1 MENYYCREF
10 MSSSQTAAKLVFNIG
25 NCVDTSRVL
34 RTRPNRPLDSNGRE
48 AFVYIMDGS
57 AAHSIKDLTIDDLT
71 PWNSKKCKSS
81 TRFSSVH
88 FDNDRNTL
96 VFNRYII
103 SDATSILCKPQCL
116 FACYY
121 CKHPVFDLV
130 KKIFYACDGNR
141 DQCLPG
147 TFVIFAYEFNKA
159 ERIYRTLRSYPSPKI
174 GPNTSDSKSIS
185 LGNGAS
191 NFAASSFIPQQQL
204 PSIKPQNSPINN
216 SFQRHFL
223 ESSAPLKLEDLTDW
237 ATELN
242 TDSNNTYNLD
252 SVLAGQAD
260 LAHTSST
267 STTCLEEILQSCSE
281 QVKNQQKIQRN
292 GSSMSNNEDVL
303 IDSPSFLTSSNDDHN
318 IARKKRKITFQPISL
333 ENHQMPAI
341 LEREVNQRLFLG
353 ERNGGNFDSPSS
365 LLAGDRSISPSSPQ
379 SVSVIADGD
388 GGEPIPIIDKT
399 LIQHSNYLFT
409 CEALL
414 ENFRKN
420 CLCNGNK
427 LNEQFDSIDENFL
440 NISYEGDEKTREEN
454 RLNAIQKATEQI
466 DGFGGCLIIDKNFQ
480 IEVEGNT
487 TFITPI
493 WFRNSSFID
502 RKLKQPVLH
511 PVAVYLNMKNMLEDD
526 SRRDI
531 LIELSKRLEEDMAIN
546 GNICRSV
553 FICSTINSENN
564 QLELLDSSTLFASP
578 SIKLISLQQC
588 KDWLKQKFLNLYF
601 GNNHLNEEKEWNEEM
616 EENFKQIGCQ
626 LFDDKNG
633 ILQTLCFEQFINR
646 LRTCERCWPYTF
658 RSWFREKSGWIFEHC
673 SLASRIKAGF
683 NLENNLE
690 ELDISLEPL
699 RETMSSS
706 LAAALQG
713 GANGQFE
720 METATEA
727 LELICTEYLRKSLNT
742 LLDPLNDEQSSSEFI
757 LAKPNIWI
765 GQEKWEKLS
774 AKERGEL
781 LLPLGLSSLLNV
793 TDSLDPSLFWGINR
807 KQRKEL
813 ISRANPLSVLE
824 IDGIKRQQLND
835 ISLNK
840 NQEIISTFVVTDG
853 IKRIANYVEAI
864 EGTNNGNLYCQC
876 LGGPLCEHILAVAL
890 KHASFAKKV
899 PKLLSKNQSLNK
911 STDIDT
917 PPSLVPGLQL
927 ESTQSVEIICCSSSN
942 GSTQ

>member
-1 MENYYCREF
+1 

-34 RTRPNRPLDSNGRE
+34 HTRPNRPLDSNGRE

-103 SDATSILCKPQCL
+103 SDATSILRKPECL

-185 LGNGAS
+185 LGNVS
-191 NFAASSFIPQQQL
+191 SSSFAASSFIPQQQL
-204 PSIKPQNSPINN
+204 PSIRPQNSPTIN

-237 ATELN
+237 ASELN
-242 TDSNNTYNLD
+242 SDSNNTYNLD
-252 SVLAGQAD
+252 SVLAGQGD
-260 LAHTSST
+260 LTHTSST

-281 QVKNQQKIQRN
+281 QVKNQQKRN
-292 GSSMSNNEDVL
+292 ESSLVNDDVM
-303 IDSPSFLTSSNDDHN
+303 IDSPSFLTSSNDDHH

-353 ERNGGNFDSPSS
+353 ETNGGDFDSPSS
-365 LLAGDRSISPSSPQ
+365 LLAGDRSISPSSLQ
-379 SVSVIADGD
+379 SVSITADGG
-388 GGEPIPIIDKT
+388 GGESIPTIDKNI
-399 LIQHSNYLFT
+399 LLNNSVIQRSNYLFT

-420 CLCNGNK
+420 CLCDGRK
-427 LNEQFDSIDENFL
+427 LNEKFDSIDENFL
-440 NISYEGDEKTREEN
+440 NISYEGDEEIKEEK
-454 RLNAIQKATEQI
+454 RLNEIQKATEQI
-466 DGFGGCLIIDKNFQ
+466 DGFGGCLIIDKSFQ
-480 IEVEGNT
+480 IEVDGT

-493 WFRNSSFID
+493 WFRNSTFID
-502 RKLKQPVLH
+502 KKSKEPILH
-511 PVAVYLNMKNMLEDD
+511 PVAVYLNMKNMTEDD
-526 SRRDI
+526 SRKHM
-531 LIELSKRLEEDMAIN
+531 LVELAKRLEEDLAIN

-553 FICSTINSENN
+553 FVCSKINSEKYLSENITN
-564 QLELLDSSTLFASP
+564 QLELLDSSTLFSSP
-578 SIKLISLQQC
+578 CIRLISLQQC
-588 KDWLKQKFLNLYF
+588 KNWLRHKFLNLYF
-601 GNNHLNEEKEWNEEM
+601 GNHLNEEKEWNEEM
-616 EENFKQIGCQ
+616 EENFNKIEFQ
-626 LFDDKNG
+626 LFDNKNG
-633 ILQTLCFEQFINR
+633 ILQTLCFEQFISR
-646 LRTCERCWPYTF
+646 LRTCERFWPYTF

-673 SLASRIKAGF
+673 SLSSRLKAGF
-683 NLENNLE
+683 SFEQNLD
-690 ELDISLEPL
+690 LDSSLEPL
-699 RETMSSS
+699 REIMSNS
-706 LAAALQG
+706 LTAALQG
-713 GANGQFE
+713 GANEQFE
-720 METATEA
+720 LETATEA
-727 LELICTEYLRKSLNT
+727 LELICTEFLRKSLNT
-742 LLDPLNDEQSSSEFI
+742 LLDPLNDEQSSSETI

-765 GQEKWEKLS
+765 GQERWEKLS

-781 LLPLGLSSLLNV
+781 LYPLGLSSLLNV

-813 ISRANPLSVLE
+813 ISLANPLSVLE
-824 IDGIKRQQLND
+824 IDEIKKQQTND

-840 NQEIISTFVVTDG
+840 NQEFISTFVVTDG
-853 IKRIANYVEAI
+853 IKRIANYVQAI
-864 EGTNNGNLYCQC
+864 EGPNNGSLYCQC
-876 LGGPLCEHILAVAL
+876 LGGPFCEHILAVAL

-899 PKLLSKNQSLNK
+899 PKLLGKSQSPNK

-927 ESTQSVEIICCSSSN
+927 DGTQSVEIICCSSSN
-942 GSTQ
+942 GST